1 MSQLPSRFL
10 FLYLNTGGGHC
21 SAASAAAQALRNL
34 CGERALVDLVDV
46 TADYLDW
53 PLNRLDDIYNQLV
66 RLRGWP
72 WAVVYHLTDGPYRI
86 ALLEKGWWLLIREAC
101 QQLLRD
107 HRADVIVCCHP
118 LLKAPLLQ
126 ALDELESPPSV
137 VTLVT
142 DLTAGHASW
151 FVPGDARCLVPTETT
166 RRSALSCGLPPKRIR
181 VTGLPVGLEFVAPA
195 QENGPTARRRLG
207 LAPDLPTVLLM
218 SGADGMGDLL
228 CLCRALS
235 SDGLSAQLAVIAGRN
250 EKLRDDL
257 LAEDWPLPVQ
267 VKGFV
272 HNMHQWMQA
281 ADLLVTKAG
290 PSTIS
295 EALVM
300 GLPMVL
306 SGALPGQE
314 RPNVDYVVEGGAGVW
329 APGPEGAAA
338 AVRDLLEDESAQAQM
353 SKRARALA
361 HPDAAWRVAEIVW
374 NSANG
379 KLA

>member
-21 SAASAAAQALRNL
+21 SAASAAAQALRDL
-34 CGERALVDLVDV
+34 YGEGAAVDLVDV
-46 TADYLDW
+46 TANYLDW

-72 WAVVYHLTDGPYRI
+72 WAIVYHLTDAPRRI
-86 ALLEKGWWLLIREAC
+86 ALLEKGWWLLIQEAC
-101 QQLLRD
+101 RQLLRD
-107 HRADVIVCCHP
+107 HRAEVIVCCHP

-126 ALDELESPPSV
+126 ALDELASQTPV

-151 FVPGDARCLVPTETT
+151 FVPGDARCLVPTDLA
-166 RRSALSCGLPPKRIR
+166 RCSALSCGLCPEHIR

-218 SGADGMGDLL
+218 SGADGMGDLP

-235 SDGLSAQLAVIAGRN
+235 SDGLKAQLAVITGRN

-272 HNMHQWMQA
+272 HNIHQWMQA

-306 SGALPGQE
+306 SSALPGQE
-314 RPNVDYVVEGGAGVW
+314 RPNVDYVLQGGAGVW
-329 APGPEGAAA
+329 APGPQETAT
-338 AVRDLLEDESAQAQM
+338 AVRNLLEADSVLMQM
-353 SKRARALA
+353 SEQARALA
-361 HPDAAWRVAEIVW
+361 QPDAARRVAEAVW
-374 NSANG
+374 QVG
-379 KLA
+379 RGCLA